1 MTTLFQQEQ
10 TIEAAISRRSAKF
23 RTQNQSV
30 TIEGVQKLIPANAA
44 LVEIVLYRHYNPKAK
59 YGDRFGKPRYVAYV
73 LQSQG
78 EPTWIEL
85 GDAETINKAVTE
97 FRRTIRTKIG
107 DQKPFKKAART
118 LDAMLMQPI
127 RKQLGNKR
135 NILLPPDSQLNLIP
149 FAALIDEK
157 NQYLLENY
165 EITYLSSGRGLI
177 RLQAD
182 LPSKEN
188 PVIVANPLAD

>member
-1 MTTLFQQEQ
+1 
-10 TIEAAISRRSAKF
+10 
-23 RTQNQSV
+23 
-30 TIEGVQKLIPANAA
+30 
-44 LVEIVLYRHYNPKAK
+44 
-59 YGDRFGKPRYVAYV
+59 
-73 LQSQG
+73 
-78 EPTWIEL
+78 
-85 GDAETINKAVTE
+85 
-97 FRRTIRTKIG
+97 
-107 DQKPFKKAART
+107 
-118 LDAMLMQPI
+118 MLMQPI